1 MRGPDDPV
9 NLLDCYDLLPNIFI
23 GMHIQVKDMKY
34 RVEDVSMIVDKEFC
48 RQIIFVKSPL

>member
-23 GMHIQVKDMKY
+23 GMHIQVKGMKY
-34 RVEDVSMIVDKEFC
+34 RVTDVSMIVDKEFC
-48 RQIIFVKSPL
+48 RQIIFVKSLL